1 MLKTP
6 SLRDVTD
13 ILPGAGR
20 SDVTPLQV
28 SQLPPQLRDLLA
40 ADYGLLVLFCVFV
53 LEGAMLLYVVPSE
66 LVVPGALVLLGS
78 SVTTVVAV
86 VAVAVA
92 GATVGQFLLFTLAKR
107 AGRERLL
114 TSRWFRVSD
123 DSLARF
129 EGWFDRWGP
138 VVVPVSNTLLFTRGM
153 VTVPAGLAG
162 MDDRRFVLL
171 SALGTLSFE
180 SILAVLYLWFGTVL

>member
-1 MLKTP
+1 MCP
-6 SLRDVTD
+6 H
-13 ILPGAGR
+13 GAEC
-20 SDVTPLQV
+20 SVFAPLQV
-28 SQLPPQLRDLLA
+28 AQLPDALRELLA
-40 ADYGLLVLFCVFV
+40 ADYGLLVLFGVFV

-66 LVVPGALVLLGS
+66 LVVPGALALLGG
-78 SVTTVVAV
+78 SVANAVTVVGI
-86 VAVAVA
+86 AVA
-92 GATVGQFLLFTLAKR
+92 GATVGQFALFTLAKR

-114 TSRWFRVSD
+114 GSRWFRVSD
-123 DSLARF
+123 DALARF

-162 MDDRRFVLL
+162 MDDRRFLLL

-180 SILAVLYLWFGTVL
+180 SILAGLYLWFGTVL

>member
-1 MLKTP
+1 MP
-6 SLRDVTD
+6 
-13 ILPGAGR
+13 
-20 SDVTPLQV
+20 TPLQV
-28 SQLPPQLRDLLA
+28 AQLPTTLRELLA
-40 ADYGLLVLFCVFV
+40 ADYGLLVLFAVFV

-66 LVVPGALVLLGS
+66 LVVPGALALLGG
-78 SVTTVVAV
+78 SVANAVIV

-92 GATVGQFLLFTLAKR
+92 GATVGQFALFTLAKR

-114 TSRWFRVSD
+114 QSRWFRVSD
-123 DSLARF
+123 DALARF

-153 VTVPAGLAG
+153 VTVPAGLAD
-162 MDDRRFVLL
+162 MDDRRFVAL

-180 SILAVLYLWFGTVL
+180 AILAGLYLWFGTVL

>member
-1 MLKTP
+1 VL
-6 SLRDVTD
+6 
-13 ILPGAGR
+13 
-20 SDVTPLQV
+20 TPLQAAG
-28 SQLPPQLRDLLA
+28 LPGRLSELLA
-40 ADYGLLVLFCVFV
+40 GDYGLVVLFGVFV

-66 LVVPGALVLLGS
+66 LVVPGALALLGGS
-78 SVTTVVAV
+78 IPNAVVV

-92 GATVGQFLLFTLAKR
+92 GATLGQYALFSLAKR
-107 AGRERLL
+107 VGRERLL
-114 TSRWFRVSD
+114 ASRWFRISD
-123 DSLARF
+123 DALARF

-180 SILAVLYLWFGTVL
+180 SILAGLYLWFGTVL

>member
-1 MLKTP
+1 MVPHDPEP
-6 SLRDVTD
+6 SVL
-13 ILPGAGR
+13 
-20 SDVTPLQV
+20 SPLQV
-28 SQLPPQLRDLLA
+28 SQLPGTLRELLA
-40 ADYGLLVLFCVFV
+40 ADYGLLVLFGVFV

-66 LVVPGALVLLGS
+66 LVVPGALVLLGGS
-78 SVTTVVAV
+78 IRTAILVI
-86 VAVAVA
+86 AVAVA
-92 GATVGQFLLFTLAKR
+92 GATVGQYALFTLAKR

-114 TSRWFRVSD
+114 RSRWFRVSD
-123 DSLARF
+123 DALERF

-138 VVVPVSNTLLFTRGM
+138 VIVPVSNTLLFTRGM

-180 SILAVLYLWFGTVL
+180 SILAGLYLWSGTVL